1 MEIGS
6 APLIA
11 CFESGRRGDRSA
23 RRSTRSGAV
32 TKEQLLG
39 NLRSLDITMDLKAR
53 PVVAQLPEEYWT
65 ARGKLPWE

>member
-23 RRSTRSGAV
+23 RRSTRSPL
-32 TKEQLLG
+32 QQ
-39 NLRSLDITMDLKAR
+39 RFTMDLNAL
-53 PVVAQLPEEYWT
+53 PVVAQPPEEYWT
-65 ARGKLPWE
+65 ARGKLPWG